1 MRILLAVLAMVPA
14 WAQAP
19 AQNPPQAAAPA
30 ASTSSTQAASDAGGK
45 TAGATAEESPVP
57 STEPWFTG
65 NLDMGFRWLTGPQ
78 GSVATYRSII
88 DLDQGPRL
96 FGLDFTIK
104 DPKRR
109 LFDRID
115 ARGYAWGDPYNT
127 AHVEAQKSSLY
138 DFRFDYRNIWYFNS
152 LPSFANPL
160 APNGI
165 DEQSFDVRR
174 HMLDA
179 SLDLR
184 PGKRIIPYLDF
195 SHSSEFG
202 HGIATW
208 LQDATNEYAVP
219 VLPRSGTNNY
229 RGGVRFEY
237 NKFHVTLEEGGTT
250 FKDDEQ
256 ASANY
261 FNPGDRGSAF
271 LGQNLA
277 LTNLQQIYGIR
288 GDSTYTRG
296 LLTATPTSW
305 LSFSGQFMFSQPSI
319 DVNYAELAAGNLAA
333 TVASSL
339 LFYTSEIGLATGA
352 AKQPHVSGNAGFELR
367 PLKRL
372 RIVESWM
379 TDRYHDAAFG
389 LFTQVFQPVGTS
401 APVTAANAM
410 PNEQVV
416 NFNQQQIDVM
426 YDLTSKLTLR
436 GGWRYVWGDATVL
449 AGTLSQTG
457 NFASGQ
463 LKRQI
468 GLAGLTFRPIQKLS
482 MNLDYEGS
490 SSDNIYFRTSLNDY
504 HKARGQVRYQAT
516 GSLSL
521 QGNFTVLNN
530 QNPSPDIRYDFQS
543 RDTALALYWAPNG
556 GKRVTFTGEY
566 DRYTLRSDIGYRDL
580 PFLTSVVSTYH
591 ENAHIA
597 SSSTDVALPGYAG
610 MTPKLTFGGSLFV
623 SSLSRPTRFY
633 EPMGRLTLPVQKNIS
648 FYAEWQWYG
657 FGEPFY
663 LYEGFRT
670 HAFITGVRITK

>member
-1 MRILLAVLAMVPA
+1 MRPLLVFALMVPLWGQA
-14 WAQAP
+14 PAAQAP
-19 AQNPPQAAAPA
+19 EPAPTPAAASAPA
-30 ASTSSTQAASDAGGK
+30 AGQSAA
-45 TAGATAEESPVP
+45 AENPLP
-57 STEPWFTG
+57 STEPWLTG
-65 NLDMGFRWLTGPQ
+65 NVDMGFRWLTGPQ

-127 AHVEAQKSSLY
+127 AHVEVQKSSMY
-138 DFRFDYRNIWYFNS
+138 DFNFDYRNIWYFNQ

-195 SHSSEFG
+195 SRNSEFG

-208 LQDATNEYAVP
+208 LQDASNEYAVP
-219 VLPRSGTNNY
+219 VLPRESTNNY

-237 NKFHVTLEEGGTT
+237 NKFHVTVEEGGTT

-256 ASANY
+256 ASNN
-261 FNPGDRGSAF
+261 FLNPGDRGSAF
-271 LGQNLA
+271 VGQNLA
-277 LTNLQQIYGIR
+277 LTNLRQIYGIR
-288 GDSTYTRG
+288 GDSTYSRG
-296 LLTATPTSW
+296 LFTATPASW
-305 LSFSGQFMFSQPSI
+305 LSLSGQFMFSQPKI
-319 DVNYAELAAGNLAA
+319 DVNYADLASGNL
-333 TVASSL
+333 VLASSL
-339 LFYTSEIGLATGA
+339 LFYTSETGLATGA

-367 PLKRL
+367 PLQRL

-389 LFTQVFQPVGTS
+389 LFTQVFQPLSS
-401 APVTAANAM
+401 ASTVTASAAL

-416 NFNQQQIDVM
+416 NFNQQQLDVM
-426 YDLTSKLTLR
+426 YDVTAKLTLR

-449 AGTLSQTG
+449 SGSLSQTG

-468 GLAGLTFRPIQKLS
+468 GLAGATFRPSQKLS
-482 MNLDYEGS
+482 MNLNFEGS

-504 HKARGQVRYQAT
+504 RKARGQVRYQAT
-516 GSLSL
+516 GSVSL

-530 QNPSPDIRYDFQS
+530 QNPSPNIQYDFQS
-543 RDTALALYWAPNG
+543 RDTALAVYWTPNG

-566 DRYTLRSDIGYRDL
+566 DRYTLRSAIGYRDL
-580 PFLTSVVSTYH
+580 PFLTPAVSTYR

-597 SSSTDVALPGYAG
+597 SSSTEVALPGYAG
-610 MTPKLTFGGSLFV
+610 MTPKLTFGGSLYV

-633 EPMGRLTLPVQKNIS
+633 EPMGRLTLPVRKNIS
-648 FYAEWQWYG
+648 LYAEWQWYG
-657 FGEPFY
+657 MGEPMY

-670 HAFITGVRITK
+670 HAFITGVRISR

>member
-1 MRILLAVLAMVPA
+1 MRILLAVLMTVPA

-19 AQNPPQAAAPA
+19 ATGPDQTAAPA
-30 ASTSSTQAASDAGGK
+30 ASNVSSQTPSDAGGK

-65 NLDMGFRWLTGPQ
+65 SVDMGFRWLTGPQ

-127 AHVEAQKSSLY
+127 AHVEVQKSSVY
-138 DFRFDYRNIWYFNS
+138 DFNFDYRNIWYFNE

-195 SHSSEFG
+195 SHNSEFG

-208 LQDATNEYAVP
+208 LQDASNEYAVP
-219 VLPRSGTNNY
+219 VLPRESTNNY

-237 NKFHVTLEEGGTT
+237 NKWHVTLEEGGTT

-261 FNPGDRGSAF
+261 FNPGDRGTPF
-271 LGQNLA
+271 IGQNLA

-288 GDSTYTRG
+288 GDSTYSRG
-296 LLTATPTSW
+296 LFTATPTTW
-305 LSFSGQFMFSQPSI
+305 LSLSGQFMFSQPTI
-319 DVNYAELAAGNLAA
+319 DVNYAELAAGNLAG

-339 LFYTSEIGLATGA
+339 LFYTSELGLATGA
-352 AKQPHVSGNAGFELR
+352 AKQPHVSGNAGFDLR

-389 LFTQVFQPVGTS
+389 LFSQVFSTGKS
-401 APVTAANAM
+401 AAVTAANAM

-416 NFNQQQIDVM
+416 NFNQQQLDVI
-426 YDLTSKLTLR
+426 YDLSSKLTLR
-436 GGWRYVWGDATVL
+436 GGWRYVWGDSTVL

-468 GLAGLTFRPIQKLS
+468 GLAGVTFRPTQKLS

-490 SSDNIYFRTSLNDY
+490 SSDDIYFRTSLNDY

-521 QGNFTVLNN
+521 QGNFMVLNN
-530 QNPSPDIRYDFQS
+530 QNPSPDIKYDFQT
-543 RDTALALYWAPNG
+543 RDTSLALYWTPNG

-580 PFLTSVVSTYH
+580 PFLTSAVSTYH

-597 SSSTDVALPGYAG
+597 SSSTEVALPEYAG

-648 FYAEWQWYG
+648 LYAEWQWYG
-657 FGEPFY
+657 MGEPFY